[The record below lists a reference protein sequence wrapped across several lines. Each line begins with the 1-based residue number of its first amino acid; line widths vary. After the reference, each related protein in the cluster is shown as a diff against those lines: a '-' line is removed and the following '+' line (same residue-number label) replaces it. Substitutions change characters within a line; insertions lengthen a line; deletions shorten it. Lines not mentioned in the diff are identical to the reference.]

1 MTNSDKMKRLK
12 EENDSLKAQ
21 IGKLMEKVEHLSR
34 EVAARKDESNGGPR
48 GEQVESD
55 VEETVLSTGK
65 KRSVEFVSNQYDDVL
80 KALEQI
86 RGHVK
91 DISKR
96 CEELSSAVSSMEDY
110 SYRYNVKLVGVPIMS
125 EDENAES
132 IVSVCLR
139 LFAALGVKDISCYD
153 IDTAHRVPAR
163 RATNKPNAIF
173 CKFTRRLAKDRV
185 MSARKNVTKLLPTH
199 LGFPEHIS
207 LKDLRPS
214 QPTSEKPPN

>member
-1 MTNSDKMKRLK
+1 MTNFDKMKRLK
-12 EENDSLKAQ
+12 EENDCLKSQ
-21 IGKLMEKVEHLSR
+21 ISKLMEKVEHLSR
-34 EVAARKDESNGGPR
+34 EVAVRNDESNGGPR

-65 KRSVEFVSNQYDDVL
+65 KRSVEFVSNQFDDVL
-80 KALEQI
+80 KELEQI
-86 RGHVK
+86 RRHVK

-96 CEELSSAVSSMEDY
+96 CEELSSAVSAMEDY

-132 IVSVCLR
+132 IVSVCPR

-153 IDTAHRVPAR
+153 IDTAHRIPAR
-163 RATNKPNAIF
+163 RATNKPNAII

-185 MSARKNVTKLLPTH
+185 MSARKNITKLLPTH
-199 LGFPEHIS
+199 LGFLEHIS

-214 QPTSEKPPN
+214 QPTSANPPN